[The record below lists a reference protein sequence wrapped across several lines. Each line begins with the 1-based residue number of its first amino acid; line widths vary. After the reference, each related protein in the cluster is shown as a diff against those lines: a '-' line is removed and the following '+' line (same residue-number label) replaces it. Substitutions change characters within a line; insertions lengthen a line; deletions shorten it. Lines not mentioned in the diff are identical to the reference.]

1 MQIARGGYHFTPA
14 RRQPTLCFGGR
25 AGLHAALQAGAAVLR
40 AGGEVAR
47 SFLVGDTETDV
58 KTARAAGV
66 KVALVGFGPEGPGI
80 DRLGPDYLLHDF
92 AGLPDL
98 ARRWLGAN
106 APTRR
111 KA

>member
-1 MQIARGGYHFTPA
+1 MGADTLPVRKPD
-14 RRQPTLCFGGR
+14 PTAYR
-25 AGLHAALQAGAAVLR
+25 EAVTR

-98 ARRWLGAN
+98 AQRWLGAN
-106 APTRR
+106 AAARR